1 MVAKSE
7 SAVENGG
14 DHIPLFI
21 GFQDV
26 SSIQVGVWWC
36 MILQPSTVIMKYHF
50 LEKEKPWY
58 NEQRHSILGQTS
70 LEQQNTSRKQDR
82 IDTENPEKYITY
94 WFVQTWCIPRFHGLW
109 SSSPNKRCKIW
120 LFYTIWGYTS
130 SVIHFQENPDF
141 SKVMGVPPNHKI
153 VIRHHYA

>member
-1 MVAKSE
+1 VDGCEIRISGWKRW
-7 SAVENGG
+7 GP
-14 DHIPLFI
+14 HPLVYR
-21 GFQDV
+21 V
-26 SSIQVGVWWC
+26 SRC
-36 MILQPSTVIMKYHF
+36 FKHPSWRLVVHDFATIHSMKYHY

-70 LEQQNTSRKQDR
+70 SEQQNTSRKQDR

-120 LFYTIWGYTS
+120 LFYSIWGYTS

-141 SKVMGVPPNHKI
+141 SKVMGVRTPKS
-153 VIRHHYA
+153 